1 MTNANDLTQILG
13 TVKERVDSYNAERQQ
28 LAASLREI
36 IAQAN
41 QLLSQLGEPVAMLT
55 GRKRG
60 RPKGTGRGPG
70 RPPGTT
76 KAARKGPGRPK
87 RRRRMSAEARA
98 KIAAAQKAR
107 WARQRAEKK

>member
-13 TVKERVDSYNAERQQ
+13 TVKDRVDSYNAERHQ

-36 IAQAN
+36 VAQAN
-41 QLLSQLGEPVAMLT
+41 QLLSQLGEPVAMI

-60 RPKGTGRGPG
+60 RPAGRGPG
-70 RPPGTT
+70 RPPGKV
-76 KAARKGPGRPK
+76 KASRKGPGRPK
-87 RRRRMSAEARA
+87 RRRMSAEARA

>member
-13 TVKERVDSYNAERQQ
+13 TVKERVDSYNAERHQ

-36 IAQAN
+36 VAQAN
-41 QLLSQLGEPVAMLT
+41 QLLSQLGEPVAMPT

-60 RPKGTGRGPG
+60 RPAGSGRGPG
-70 RPPGTT
+70 RPPGTA
-76 KAARKGPGRPK
+76 KAARKGPGRP

-98 KIAAAQKAR
+98 KIAAAQQAR

>member
-13 TVKERVDSYNAERQQ
+13 TVKDRVDSYNAERHQ

-36 IAQAN
+36 VAQAN
-41 QLLSQLGEPVAMLT
+41 QLLSQLGEPVAMAA

-60 RPKGTGRGPG
+60 RPAGSGRSVG
-70 RPPGTT
+70 RPAGKA
-76 KAARKGPGRPK
+76 KAARKPGRPK
-87 RRRRMSAEARA
+87 RRRMSAEARA

>member
-13 TVKERVDSYNAERQQ
+13 TVKERVDSYNAERHQ

-36 IAQAN
+36 VAQAN
-41 QLLSQLGEPVAMLT
+41 QLLSQLGEPVAMPG

-60 RPKGTGRGPG
+60 RPAGSGRRSVQPAAKSKAGKG
-70 RPPGTT
+70 
-76 KAARKGPGRPK
+76 AGRPK
-87 RRRRMSAEARA
+87 RRRMSAEARA

-107 WARQRAEKK
+107 WARHRAEKK

>member
-13 TVKERVDSYNAERQQ
+13 TVKERVDSYNAERHQ

-36 IAQAN
+36 VAQAN
-41 QLLSQLGEPVAMLT
+41 QLLSQLGEAVAMP
-55 GRKRG
+55 GVRKRG
-60 RPKGTGRGPG
+60 RPVGSGRGPG
-70 RPPGTT
+70 RPPGKS
-76 KAARKGPGRPK
+76 KAAKGSGRGK
-87 RRRRMSAEARA
+87 RRRMSAEARA